1 VSVVDR
7 AGLADFLR
15 RRRELLRPA
24 DVGLPAGVRRRTPGL
39 RRDEVAQLAG
49 MSTDYYSRLEQGRGS
64 LPSESILTAIARA
77 LRVSLDERDHL
88 FHLAGISPPARH
100 AGRHIDA
107 GLSRL
112 ADHLVRVP
120 VCICTDLDEVLWQND
135 LGDVV
140 MGSFDHRGSR
150 ERNFTWRWFAD
161 PATRAFFP
169 QEDWAHQSEVHVS
182 DLRATY
188 SRRGGDADVTALVN
202 ELLEVSGEFVALWER
217 HEVSVRRSDR
227 KRLLHPQVG
236 LLQLTCQVLL
246 TPHEDL
252 KLLAMF
258 PTEGTDARDKLDLL
272 RVIGR
277 QDLQVTS

>member
-1 VSVVDR
+1 MT
-7 AGLADFLR
+7 ADF
-15 RRRELLRPA
+15 
-24 DVGLPAGVRRRTPGL
+24 PAGAGSCFDQRMSGCRQGPGDVRP
-39 RRDEVAQLAG
+39 VSA
-49 MSTDYYSRLEQGRGS
+49 
-64 LPSESILTAIARA
+64 AIARA
-77 LRVSLDERDHL
+77 LRVSLDKRDHL
-88 FHLAGISPPARH
+88 FHLVGISPPARH

-107 GLSRL
+107 DLSRI

-135 LGDVV
+135 LGEVV
-140 MGSFDHRGSR
+140 MGSLAHGNSR
-150 ERNFTWRWFAD
+150 EHNFTWRWFAD

-169 QEDWAHQSEVHVS
+169 PEDWAQQSELHAS

-202 ELLEVSGEFVALWER
+202 ELLEVSGEFAALWER
-217 HEVSVRRSDR
+217 HEVPVRRSDR

-246 TPHEDL
+246 TPHDDL

-258 PTEGTDARDKLDLL
+258 PTEGTDAGDKLDLL

-277 QDLQVTS
+277 QDLHVTS